1 MTAIDLRASI
11 NDELGTMSLNML
23 ERVAAFVKSLRS
35 ESVPDRSVSPLV
47 ASIMTGHSVSL
58 SDAELDSLKMEYL
71 KEKYL

>member
-23 ERVAAFVKSLRS
+23 ERVAAFIKSLRA
-35 ESVPDRSVSPLV
+35 ESAPDRSVSPLV